1 MDDSYKYRP
10 EERPSDTPLQ
20 PRKQP
25 SEMAVD
31 EPRKEELLVTV
42 RELRTLLKQEREKY
56 EQLFEEYE

>member
-1 MDDSYKYRP
+1 LDDSYKCRP

-42 RELRTLLKQEREKY
+42 RELRTLLK
-56 EQLFEEYE
+56 